1 MRLFFSE
8 GCPYAHR
15 SRALLTH
22 LGQPFEGREIDL
34 EAKAADF
41 LALSPTGAVP
51 MLEDDGF
58 LLYESAVIN
67 EYLAERFTWADAFS
81 PNLQQRARERLAMKR
96 IDDVL
101 VPLFFRALK
110 DGAALDATPNWQRE
124 VEQLGI
130 TAAHAK
136 PVSLLGF
143 HVATHWLRF
152 NWVAPQ
158 APLVLALEKAA
169 GAFLAQAVSHQAIV
183 KTSPD
188 RETTTRTLRERFG
201 PKAA

>member
-1 MRLFFSE
+1 
-8 GCPYAHR
+8 
-15 SRALLTH
+15 
-22 LGQPFEGREIDL
+22 
-34 EAKAADF
+34 
-41 LALSPTGAVP
+41 
-51 MLEDDGF
+51 
-58 LLYESAVIN
+58 
-67 EYLAERFTWADAFS
+67 
-81 PNLQQRARERLAMKR
+81 MKR
-96 IDDVL
+96 FDDVL
-101 VPLFFRALK
+101 VPLFFRAFK

-158 APLVLALEKAA
+158 SPLVLALEKAA
-169 GAFLAQAVSHQAIV
+169 GAFLAQAVSHPAIV
-183 KTSPD
+183 KTSPE
-188 RETTTRTLRERFG
+188 RESTTRILRERFG

>member
-1 MRLFFSE
+1 MFSAE

-15 SRALLTH
+15 SRALLT
-22 LGQPFEGREIDL
+22 LLAQPFELREIDL
-34 EAKAADF
+34 KAKPADF

-51 MLEDDGF
+51 MVEDDGF

-67 EYLAERFTWADAFS
+67 EYLAERFAWADAFS

-96 IDDVL
+96 FDEVL
-101 VPLFFRALK
+101 VPLFFRAFK
-110 DGAALDATPNWQRE
+110 DSAALEATPNWQRE

-130 TAAHAK
+130 TAAKSK
-136 PVSLLGF
+136 PISLLGF

-152 NWVAPQ
+152 TWVAPQ
-158 APLVLALEKAA
+158 SPLVVALEKAA
-169 GAFLAQAVSHQAIV
+169 GAFLAQAVAHPAIV
-183 KTSPD
+183 QTSPD
-188 RETTTRTLRERFG
+188 REHTTRILRERFG